1 MNIINKLVAETM
13 PLVPKS
19 IVGKISR
26 RYIAGDSIED
36 AVRVVR
42 GINSNR
48 MMATLDVLGED
59 ISAREEAS
67 DNADEY
73 IRMLERIDKEKLD
86 SNISLKLTALGLKL
100 DYDFCIENVSRV
112 IKRAKESGIFV
123 RIDMEDST
131 CTTDTIRA
139 YLMLQ
144 KKYGN
149 VGIVIQAYLRRSVS
163 DIEKLLAEAEN
174 LNVRLCKGA
183 YVESRTIA
191 YKDRELIKKNFSL
204 LMKILFSNG
213 AYVGI
218 ASHDEDIVWEGL
230 KLVHDLKLPKDSY
243 EFQMLVGVDEEL
255 RDIVVDA
262 GHRMRVYV
270 PYGEKWYAYSV
281 RRLKENPEI
290 AGYVIKN
297 LLGIR

>member
-1 MNIINKLVAETM
+1 MDILNKLAAQTM

-26 RYIAGDSIED
+26 RYIAGDSIDD

-42 GINSNR
+42 DINNKR
-48 MMATLDVLGED
+48 IMATLDVLGED
-59 ISAREEAS
+59 ITNREEARH
-67 DNADEY
+67 NADDY
-73 IRMLERIDKEKLD
+73 IKALEIIDKEKLD
-86 SNISLKLTALGLKL
+86 SNVSLKLTALGLKL
-100 DYDFCIENVSRV
+100 DFDFCIENVSRV
-112 IKRAKESGIFV
+112 ITRAKESGLFV

-163 DIEKLLAEAEN
+163 DCEKLLAESEN

-183 YVESRTIA
+183 YVESRSVV

-204 LMKILFSNG
+204 LLTILSSNG

-218 ASHDEDIVWEGL
+218 ASHDEEMVWEGL
-230 KLVHDLKLPKDSY
+230 KIIHYLKLPKDAY

-255 RDIVVDA
+255 RDIIVNA

-297 LLGIR
+297 LLGIK

>member
-1 MNIINKLVAETM
+1 MNIINKLVAQTM

-86 SNISLKLTALGLKL
+86 SNVSLKLTALGLKL

-149 VGIVIQAYLRRSVS
+149 VGIVIQAYLRRSVN

-183 YVESRTIA
+183 YVEPRAIA

-204 LMKILFSNG
+204 LMKILLSNG

-218 ASHDEDIVWEGL
+218 ASHDEEVLWEGL
-230 KLVHDLKLPKDSY
+230 KIVHDLKLPKDAY
-243 EFQMLVGVDEEL
+243 EFQMLVGVDKEL
-255 RDIVVDA
+255 RDIIVDA

-290 AGYVIKN
+290 GGYVIKN